1 MSKKSG
7 KVRNFRGLF
16 CIGKHLAL
24 YTINLLCYDKI
35 S

>member
-1 MSKKSG
+1 MSQ
-7 KVRNFRGLF
+7 KVRQKSDFRGLF

>member
-1 MSKKSG
+1 MSKKSDKSLTFG
-7 KVRNFRGLF
+7 DFF